1 MDGLQ
6 GQALAEE
13 ALRVFRIIEAKYPT
27 GITIPQLEEELRAQ
41 RVRIASD
48 NYVTALRSALNGSQK
63 RGTWH
68 NFGDG
73 VWRPGSGVSQMEDGL
88 TGKSLADALYS
99 FVVERYPNC
108 EFHYEKA
115 RLELIKSGVAVKGT
129 GSTMRGALVGSP
141 DRFEPVVGKRGY
153 WRWKK

>member
-13 ALRVFRIIEAKYPT
+13 ALRVFRIVEAKYPT
-27 GITIPQLEEELRAQ
+27 GITIAELEEELRAQ

-48 NYVTALRSALNGSQK
+48 NYITALGSALNASQK
-63 RGTWH
+63 RGTW
-68 NFGDG
+68 FRVGEG
-73 VWRPGSGVSQMEDGL
+73 IWRPGSGLSQMENGL
-88 TGKSLADALYS
+88 SGKPLADALYP
-99 FVVERYPNC
+99 FVVERYPNR

-115 RLELIKSGVAVKGT
+115 RLELVKSGVAVKGT

-141 DRFEPVVGKRGY
+141 DRFEPVIGKRGY